1 MFDEINELIVI
12 ALRKMNMLN
21 ISTPKLAL
29 LLVFNAAIA
38 SAATAPAIHFAF
50 PQSQRTFGA
59 AYNDSITNL
68 TVINTVGNPPY
79 FRAGGDYNDSW
90 TRDGSL
96 NPWNAGSLLDPAT
109 AKNTLDHLIKNDPKY
124 GPIVDQGNRQWWDM
138 VIWIPAAWNHVQV
151 TGDTNFLATA
161 YTVAVD
167 TLNKMRN
174 EHYDATNEL
183 FKGPSFF
190 NDGIAGYPA
199 PYNSNQGSSF
209 VLDHPGTDQL
219 LCLSVNC
226 LYYDAY
232 KTAALMGAQLGKPQA
247 DLDDL
252 NAKAADLKTQINN
265 RFWIEKSHRYGY
277 FIHGPGPAAG
287 TLADYQEGSG
297 LAFAILFGVAD
308 EVKAKAILD
317 NIHFEPKGLPS
328 IWPHFSMFSDAQPGR
343 HNGVIW
349 PQVNG
354 LFVKA
359 AAQEKDYPVFS
370 AEFERITSLFNG
382 TPGNI
387 REIYNA
393 ISGTPDGGWQ
403 NGGHWGAAK
412 NQTWSATAYL
422 NMIYNGIFGI
432 SFTNDGITFS
442 PYLKSEWGP
451 VSLTGLKYRNM
462 FLNLN
467 LSGNG
472 NHISSF
478 KLDQVTQAKS
488 FVPANVTGSHTINI
502 VLGDG
507 SNAAN

>member
-1 MFDEINELIVI
+1 
-12 ALRKMNMLN
+12 
-21 ISTPKLAL
+21 
-29 LLVFNAAIA
+29 
-38 SAATAPAIHFAF
+38 
-50 PQSQRTFGA
+50 
-59 AYNDSITNL
+59 
-68 TVINTVGNPPY
+68 
-79 FRAGGDYNDSW
+79 
-90 TRDGSL
+90 
-96 NPWNAGSLLDPAT
+96 
-109 AKNTLDHLIKNDPKY
+109 
-124 GPIVDQGNRQWWDM
+124 
-138 VIWIPAAWNHVQV
+138 
-151 TGDTNFLATA
+151 
-161 YTVAVD
+161 
-167 TLNKMRN
+167 
-174 EHYDATNEL
+174 L